1 MALDQP
7 GLQYTLTLLFLLGL
21 SAALSA
27 AETALF
33 SLTAE
38 QVATLAGRS
47 PRAGIR
53 LEGLLSRPRRTLLT
67 LRLCDTLI
75 NLASAATALG
85 LAALLAPGWAWLGP
99 FLLIP
104 VLVLLGELFPRFVA
118 AARPLPIARAVAL
131 PLSLLVATL
140 TPLRRLLRQA
150 AEALLLRVG
159 VAGGP
164 GVTEEEVRGLL
175 EAGTAAGVMAP
186 GERDMIRRALAF
198 GQARV
203 RDVMTPRADMFC
215 LEASLSLPEA
225 VAAVRRA
232 NFSRVPV
239 YQESLDRIVGIL
251 HARDL
256 LKAGAS
262 GAAPPLTGIL
272 RPALF
277 VPETKRAEDLLAEF
291 RRRRRH
297 MAIVVDEYGGT
308 AGLVTL
314 EDVLEEL
321 VGEISDEFDEAVRGV
336 TSLGRGRA
344 RIPAGMSIAEFNE
357 RFGASLPS
365 DGIQTVGGF
374 VFDRLGKL
382 PGRGDAVRFGPFR
395 FVVEMVRGARLTEL
409 IVEQAEEAGH
419 E

>member
-1 MALDQP
+1 MDQP
-7 GLQYTLTLLFLLGL
+7 AVQYGLLLVFLLAL
-21 SAALSA
+21 SGGLSA

-38 QVATLAGRS
+38 QVGTVAARS
-47 PRAGIR
+47 PRAGVR
-53 LEGLLSRPRRTLLT
+53 LQALLSRPRRTLLT
-67 LRLCDTLI
+67 LRVCDTLI
-75 NLASAATALG
+75 NLASAAVALA
-85 LAALLAPGWAWLGP
+85 LAAVLAPERAWLGP
-99 FLLIP
+99 LLLVP
-104 VLVLLGELFPRFVA
+104 VLLLLGELSPRFVA
-118 AARPLPIARAVAL
+118 AARPLPLARAL
-131 PLSLLVATL
+131 TFPLSLLVSAL
-140 TPLRRLLRQA
+140 TPLRRLLRGA
-150 AEALLLRVG
+150 ADSLLRRLG
-159 VAGGP
+159 VAGGG
-164 GVTEEEVRGLL
+164 GVTEEEVHGLL
-175 EAGTAAGVMAP
+175 EAGTAAGLMAP

-198 GQARV
+198 GDIRV

-225 VAAVRRA
+225 LAAIRRA

-251 HARDL
+251 YARDL
-256 LKAGAS
+256 LQPLAS
-262 GAAPPLTGIL
+262 GAASPLARLL

-291 RRRRRH
+291 RRRRRR

-321 VGEISDEFDEAVRGV
+321 VGEISGEFDEAVRGV
-336 TSLGRGRA
+336 VPLGRGRT
-344 RIPAGMSIAEFNE
+344 RIPAGMTIAEFNE

-365 DGIQTVGGF
+365 DGVQTVGGF

-395 FVVEMVRGARLTEL
+395 LVVEMVRGARLTEL
-409 IVEQAEEAGH
+409 IVEPGEEGGG
-419 E
+419 